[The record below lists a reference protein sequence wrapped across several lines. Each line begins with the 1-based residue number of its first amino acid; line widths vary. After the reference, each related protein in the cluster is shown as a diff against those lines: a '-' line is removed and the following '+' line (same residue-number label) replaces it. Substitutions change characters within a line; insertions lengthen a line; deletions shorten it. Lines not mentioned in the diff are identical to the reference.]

1 MNLVLLQQTEINLE
15 LAEFLDQQ
23 VWGQGFPQPTFMTR
37 FAIES
42 QRIVGEKHSKLRL
55 RKLHAKDQNNHE
67 PLPEAI
73 YDAILFF
80 YHDPLP
86 GVIDAVYRVQVN
98 EFNGRRAVQLL
109 LEHWI
114 QVQDSS
120 DQVP

>member
-1 MNLVLLQQTEINLE
+1 M
-15 LAEFLDQQ
+15 
-23 VWGQGFPQPTFMTR
+23 
-37 FAIES
+37 
-42 QRIVGEKHSKLRL
+42 GEKHSKLRL
-55 RKLHAKDQNNHE
+55 RKLHAADQDNYE
-67 PLPEAI
+67 LLPEAV

-98 EFNGRRAVQLL
+98 EFNGRKTVQLL